1 MKAQSPLTNSRLN
14 PLAIIVIAV
23 SYFIL
28 AKLSLSLASLP
39 GNVTPVWP
47 GSGVAVA
54 AVLRVGPGALAGIFL
69 GNVAAE
75 ISGHAIAIASIIYS
89 LTVAIGNSLEA
100 FLSATL
106 IDRFV
111 KSDKLLESSQ
121 NVVVLVV
128 AAVFSTIASST
139 WAVTALCLTKLAP
152 WSAYGDIWWSWWLS
166 AVFGILLV
174 VPALLVWSDSLLQKR
189 GYRSPLKGTQKT
201 AKPSLPLVWS
211 KTRNEAISFWKV
223 VSCQLLVGRKSRFPK
238 LTYSQK
244 RWGKQG
250 LEEALIVCLTLA
262 IALISFHG
270 GYPIEYLLIPILV
283 WSSFRLGQRGTTLL
297 ITIIAAMSIIGTAN
311 NYGPFARYSL
321 NQSLLMLQSFLG
333 AISVPTYILCAVIS
347 ENKQAKIQLR
357 QANEELERRVEER
370 TAELQI
376 AKQQAESANQAK
388 SDFLASMSH
397 ELRTPLNGILGY
409 AQIMQKAKDLNQHRK
424 GVQVVRN
431 CGTHLLNLINDVLDL
446 SKIEARK
453 MELYPKGFHFLCFL
467 TDVAEMVRIRAE
479 NKGIQ
484 FTYCGEPDLPT
495 AVVADEKRLG
505 QVLINLLGNAVKFTD
520 TGGVTLR
527 AEVIKKGEESV
538 LVRFAVED
546 TGVGTSPEQLAQIF
560 LPFEQVGSTSKRA
573 EGTGLGLAIS
583 LELVEMMGS
592 TIQVTSTPGRGSR
605 FWFDLELPLAAN
617 WQQGATTAEFGY
629 IIGYTGQRRK
639 ILIVDDKDVNRA
651 VVVEVLEPLG
661 FECAE
666 AVNGEEGLIIAQQ
679 FRPDLIVSDL
689 VMPILDGFEMTR
701 RLRQEA
707 LLQNVV
713 IIASSAS
720 VLKQDQFESLE
731 AGCDDFLPKPVE
743 VEKLF
748 SCLEKRLQLKWIY
761 ESQEP
766 PATSPEKSSESPTQF
781 LAPPPEELTAIYQAA
796 KIGDIDRIETEAMR
810 IKRLD
815 KKYVLFSDRLLQL
828 AGEFEDGQILSLIEQ
843 YLPLA

>member
-1 MKAQSPLTNSRLN
+1 MNAKSPLANSRLN

-28 AKLSLSLASLP
+28 AKLSLSLASVP

-47 GSGVAVA
+47 SSGIAVA
-54 AVLRVGPGALAGIFL
+54 AVLRLGPGALAGIFL

-75 ISGHAIAIASIIYS
+75 ISERAIATASIIYS
-89 LTVAIGNSLEA
+89 LTVAIGNNLEA
-100 FLSATL
+100 FLCAT
-106 IDRFV
+106 IVDRFV
-111 KSDKLLESSQ
+111 KSDKLLERSQ

-128 AAVFSTIASST
+128 AAVFSPIASST

-174 VPALLVWSDSLLQKR
+174 VPALLVWSDSSLQ
-189 GYRSPLKGTQKT
+189 
-201 AKPSLPLVWS
+201 SL
-211 KTRNEAISFWKV
+211 
-223 VSCQLLVGRKSRFPK
+223 FPK
-238 LTYSQK
+238 LTRSQ
-244 RWGKQG
+244 KQG
-250 LEEALIVCLTLA
+250 LEKASIVFLTLA
-262 IALISFHG
+262 IALISFGG

-283 WSSFRLGQRGTTLL
+283 WSSFRLGKRGTTLL
-297 ITIIAAMSIIGTAN
+297 VTIIAAISIIGTAN

-347 ENKQAKIQLR
+347 ENKQAQIKLR
-357 QANEELERRVEER
+357 QANGELERRVEER

-409 AQIMQKAKDLNQHRK
+409 AQIMEKAKDLNHHRK

-453 MELYPKGFHFLCFL
+453 MELYPKEFHFLSFL
-467 TDVAEMVRIRAE
+467 TSIAEMTRVRAE
-479 NKGIQ
+479 YKGIE
-484 FTYCGEPDLPT
+484 FTYSGDPNLPT
-495 AVVADEKRLG
+495 AIVADEKRLG

-527 AEVIKKGEESV
+527 AEVIKKGEESA

-546 TGVGTSPEQLAQIF
+546 TGVGTSPEQVAKIF

-583 LELVEMMGS
+583 LQLVEMMAS
-592 TIQVTSTPGRGSR
+592 TIQVTSTPGKGSR

-617 WQQGATTAEFGY
+617 WQPAPTTLKWAQ

-639 ILIVDDKDVNRA
+639 ILIVDDKDFNRA

-679 FRPDLIVSDL
+679 FRPDLIVTDL

-720 VLKQDQFESLE
+720 VLKQDLFESLE

-748 SCLEKRLQLKWIY
+748 SCLEKRLELKWIY

-766 PATSPEKSSESPTQF
+766 PATSAEKSPEEPSQF
-781 LAPPPEELTAIYQAA
+781 LVPPPEQLTAIYQAA
-796 KIGDIDRIETEAMR
+796 KIGDIARIETEAMR

-828 AGEFEDGQILSLIEQ
+828 AGEFEDAQILSLIEQ
-843 YLPLA
+843 YLPLS